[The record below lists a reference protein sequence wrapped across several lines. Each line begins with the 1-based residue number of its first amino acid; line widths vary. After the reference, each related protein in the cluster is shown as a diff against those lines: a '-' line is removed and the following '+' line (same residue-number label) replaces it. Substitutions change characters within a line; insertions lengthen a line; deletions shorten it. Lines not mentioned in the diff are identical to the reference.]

1 MSVAHLPSAVGE
13 NLSLIA
19 FRNDELTLI
28 FFFQKRNKKLYPRN
42 GFSKVLFI
50 AIYHFEAKVISRGT
64 GRLVAAAAAYASCSQ
79 IYNDY
84 DGVNHDY
91 TRKKGCVYS
100 EVFLTQN
107 APAEWQDLSL
117 IHI

>member
-1 MSVAHLPSAVGE
+1 MLIYAAAGE
-13 NLSLIA
+13 NLSLTA
-19 FRNDELTLI
+19 FHNDELTLI

-42 GFSKVLFI
+42 GFSEVLLI

-64 GRLVAAAAAYASCSQ
+64 GRSVAAAAAYASCSQ

-100 EVFLTQN
+100 EIFLPPN
-107 APAEWQDLSL
+107 APAEWQDRA
-117 IHI
+117 